1 MDKLIADV
9 IEKAKVENVKLAK
22 NIEEDALINGMFAQ
36 VGWKFLVNR
45 GNPAAFEAA
54 PDAKAFAAANNAPKI
69 VAVESLTET
78 YAVNVDGRNFNVTVG
93 PVGAPLNIQPV
104 AADKSI
110 VNTGAVVYAPMAGNI
125 LKILV
130 DIGSEVTEGEIVVVM
145 EAMKMETEV
154 RSKFA
159 GVVSAVHI
167 KEGGAVAGGNALISL

>member
-1 MDKLIADV
+1 
-9 IEKAKVENVKLAK
+9 
-22 NIEEDALINGMFAQ
+22 MFAQ

-45 GNPAAFEAA
+45 NNPDAFEAGPNPEQVA
-54 PDAKAFAAANNAPKI
+54 PPTQSLKASKAGSPGI
-69 VAVESLTET
+69 ES

-93 PVGAPLNIQPV
+93 PGGGTMAVHPLTAEPIHGM
-104 AADKSI
+104 ALSHS
-110 VNTGAVVYAPMAGNI
+110 GSVVYAPMAGNI

-130 DIGSEVTEGEIVVVM
+130 TVGSAVAEGDVVIIM

-159 GVVSAVHI
+159 GIVSAVHI